1 MTPQNPEQ
9 DLRLQRAYFEAI
21 FQNTP
26 DAVAILDAQDRVV
39 MINKAFTTLFQY
51 TPEEARGVPINELV
65 ARRRMRREAEAFSAK
80 ALQGQSFEVETVR
93 ERKDGSLVDVAIV
106 VAPVFIDGRMAA
118 IYAGYRDISKRKQAE
133 RALREVDEKYRL
145 IVDHSNDAIFV
156 VQDEQ
161 IRFWNPRFRQF
172 TGYEDEEIPHL
183 PISTFIHPEDRNP
196 VLSLHRDRLSGK
208 TVPNTYNFR
217 ALTKDGK
224 VHWININAIV
234 VQWDGRPATINFAR
248 DFTREKELEAQLAH
262 AQKMEAVG
270 TLAGGIAHD
279 FNNLLQTI
287 QGYAELLANQSE
299 RSETDQRR
307 LQKIFDGVQRGR
319 ELTRNLLTF
328 SRKMEPH
335 LRPTDLNQEL
345 HKIKDILT
353 RTLPKMIH
361 VSVEPAPNLPLIH
374 ADPSQVAQAVMN
386 LAVNAKDAMPDGGT
400 LTLKTSHVVLPE
412 GHPSGLKP
420 GPYVCLSVEDTG
432 TGIPE
437 DLRDRIFEPFF
448 TTKRPGSGTGLGLS
462 MVYGIMATHE
472 GAVTCRSQLH
482 RGTRFDC
489 FFPALPEAVSTTDDP
504 IPRENPQP
512 GPGKGTV
519 LLVDD
524 EENLRVSGREMLE
537 FFGYTV
543 LTAADGEEAVAIY
556 EREWHT
562 IDVVVLDLIMPGMG
576 GKKCLEKLLTIQ
588 PEAKVIVASGFSAND
603 SIQDILMAG
612 ALDFLAK
619 PYSADIL
626 LQKLQKALASGPNG
640 P

>member
-1 MTPQNPEQ
+1 MTPQNPEH

>member
-1 MTPQNPEQ
+1 MTPQNPEH

-39 MINKAFTTLFQY
+39 MINRAFTTLFQY

-299 RSETDQRR
+299 RSEKDQRR

>member
-1 MTPQNPEQ
+1 MTPQNSEH

-39 MINKAFTTLFQY
+39 MINRAFTTLFQY

-183 PISTFIHPEDRNP
+183 PISTFIHPEDRNR

-299 RSETDQRR
+299 RSEKDQRR

>member
-1 MTPQNPEQ
+1 MTPQNPEH

-299 RSETDQRR
+299 RSEKDQRR

>member
-1 MTPQNPEQ
+1 MTPQNPEH
-9 DLRLQRAYFEAI
+9 DLRLQSAYFEAI

-39 MINKAFTTLFQY
+39 MINKAFTALFQY

-65 ARRRMRREAEAFSAK
+65 APRRMRREAEAFSAK
-80 ALQGQSFEVETVR
+80 ALQGESFEVETVR

-106 VAPVFIDGRMAA
+106 VAPVSIDGRMVA

-133 RALREVDEKYRL
+133 RALREMDEKYRL

-156 VQDEQ
+156 VQDER
-161 IRFWNPRFRQF
+161 IHFWNPRFRHF
-172 TGYEDEEIPHL
+172 TGYDDDEIPHL
-183 PISTFIHPEDRNP
+183 PLNAFLHPEDRSR

-208 TVPNTYNFR
+208 AVPNTYSFR
-217 ALTKDGK
+217 ALTRDGK
-224 VHWININAIV
+224 VHWINLNAIV

-248 DFTREKELEAQLAH
+248 DFSREKELEAQLAH

-287 QGYAELLANQSE
+287 QGYAEVLANQPE
-299 RSETDQRR
+299 RSESDRRR

-335 LRPTDLNQEL
+335 LRPTDLNREL
-345 HKIKDILT
+345 DKIKDILT
-353 RTLPKMIH
+353 RTLPKMIQ
-361 VSVEPAPNLPLIH
+361 VAMEPAPNLPLVH
-374 ADPSQVAQAVMN
+374 ADPSQIAQIVMN
-386 LAVNAKDAMPDGGT
+386 LAVNAKDAMPEGGT
-400 LTLKTSHVVLPE
+400 LTLKTSWGVLPE
-412 GHPSGLKP
+412 GHPYGLKP

-437 DLRDRIFEPFF
+437 NLRDRIFEPFF
-448 TTKRPGSGTGLGLS
+448 TTKQPGSGTGLGLS
-462 MVYGIMATHE
+462 MVYGIMAAHE
-472 GAVTCRSQLH
+472 GAVTCHSQVH

-489 FFPALPEAVSTTDDP
+489 LFPALPEAVSTADDS
-504 IPRENPQP
+504 IPHENPQP
-512 GPGKGTV
+512 GPSKGTV

-524 EENLRVSGREMLE
+524 EENLRVSGREILE

-576 GKKCLEKLLTIQ
+576 GKKCLEKLLSIQ
-588 PEAKVIVASGFSAND
+588 PEARIIVASGFSAHD

-626 LQKLQKALASGPNG
+626 LQKLQKVLASGPNG